1 MYKFVCEHIVPG
13 CTHTDQD
20 ESREQLMERVAV
32 HLDEHHDMDHRQD
45 RIAEVLHTDA
55 IFLVRPM

>member
-13 CTHTDQD
+13 CTHTDEA
-20 ESREQLMERVAV
+20 ESREELMERVAV
-32 HLDEHHDMDHRQD
+32 HLDEHHNLDHRQD
-45 RIAEVLHTDA
+45 RIVEVLQTEA